1 MKKNKSKTFK
11 LVIITGLS
19 GSGKSTALKL
29 FEDSGFYCV
38 DNLPAM
44 LLNRFI
50 ELCRHSTEEFSKVA
64 LCLDTRERKYFK
76 IIPEILTK
84 MKQSEQ
90 NVMIIFLD
98 CDDEVIKRRYSET
111 RRRHPIHFASSISEG
126 IKKERKILSQLR
138 AISDIIIDTTNLNT
152 VQLRKEILSL
162 IEKADGIST
171 ANLNLNLISFGYRYG
186 IPTESDIVMDVRFL
200 PNPFFNDNLR
210 TLTGVDKRVHR
221 YIMKFKE
228 TRLFLKK
235 WKNFIDTFLPYYLN
249 EGKKYITISIG
260 CTGGVHRSVAI
271 VEIIKSYFKNKKEI
285 KLNVKHRDIDK

>member
-1 MKKNKSKTFK
+1 MSRTKAKTFK

-50 ELCRHSTEEFSKVA
+50 ELCKHSTEEFSRVA
-64 LCLDTRERKYFK
+64 LCLDTRERKFFN
-76 IIPEILTK
+76 IIPEELTK
-84 MKQSEQ
+84 MKQADQ
-90 NVMIIFLD
+90 NLTIIFLD

-126 IKKERKILSQLR
+126 IKKERKILSPLR
-138 AISDIIIDTTNLNT
+138 AMADIIIDTTNLNT
-152 VQLRKEILSL
+152 VQLRKEISNY
-162 IEKADGIST
+162 IEKVPDAS
-171 ANLNLNLISFGYRYG
+171 NLNLNLISFGYRYG

-200 PNPFFNDNLR
+200 PNPFFNDKLR
-210 TLTGVDKRVHR
+210 SLTGLNKSVHK
-221 YIMKFKE
+221 YIMKFRE
-228 TRLFLKK
+228 TKLFLEK
-235 WKNFIDTFLPYYLN
+235 WKNFLDTFLPYYLN

-271 VEIIKSYFKNKKEI
+271 VEIIKRHFQNRKGI